1 MEKSYLLFKLLKEM
15 AYKDTFEKDEEIRKE
30 YDEYIKKEKKGGLMN
45 DIDSIDKKIT
55 EVANDNLDAL
65 ETTLKHIDEIDAVA
79 FSELQDAGKEMLGD
93 CSKDELKKVIELLI
107 KIQRDK

>member
-1 MEKSYLLFKLLKEM
+1 M

-65 ETTLKHIDEIDAVA
+65 ETTLKHIDEIDNFVNY
-79 FSELQDAGKEMLGD
+79 
-93 CSKDELKKVIELLI
+93 
-107 KIQRDK
+107 KIQEKKCLTIAQKMKRKKL